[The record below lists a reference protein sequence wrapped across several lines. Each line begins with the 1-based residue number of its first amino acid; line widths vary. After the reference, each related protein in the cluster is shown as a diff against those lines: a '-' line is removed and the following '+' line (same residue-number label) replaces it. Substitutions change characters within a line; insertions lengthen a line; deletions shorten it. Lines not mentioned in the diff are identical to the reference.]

1 MKALFA
7 SIKTR
12 ILLPLLVLSA
22 MGFGLLA
29 FYNYSQT
36 KSLIIQQEKQHFQSI
51 QAFVENDLAE
61 TTRSIR
67 LGIES
72 VVNNPQVQEAFA
84 ARDREKLKALTAPI
98 WEQIKDDGIE
108 QFQFHLPPATAFL
121 RLHMPNKFGD
131 DLSSFRATV
140 VEANR
145 SKKPVAGLEEGRGGY
160 GFRVVVPV
168 FYQGQHVGSAEYGQG
183 FNEALLAK
191 WKEQLGADF
200 FVYRRGDRGISL
212 VDSGNLLAATADK
225 DTYPVDEGLI
235 KACLEQGKTQVTYIN
250 DGRQAVQLLPLK
262 DYSGAT
268 IAYAKVVLNREGML
282 SKLNATMVNLF
293 TVFLITGALVLG
305 IIYILLSRSLN
316 PITRLVGEM
325 ARVGEGDL
333 TVSPVCSSR
342 DEVGRLTNSFCSMI
356 ESIRSLVGQAL
367 ATARQLSAAGQD
379 LSLSI
384 QQVSA
389 GAQET
394 AGIADSLAQV
404 AAQLNNGVQELEKAT
419 GDASRTARGGEEA
432 MERLRSQM
440 EKIQGLVSELSTV
453 VHGLGRRSQEI
464 GRIVE
469 MITDIAEQ
477 TNLLALN
484 ASIEAAR
491 AGEHGKGFSVVADEV
506 RKLAEQSARAATEI
520 GVFIREVQQETA
532 RGVNDMEKSVQSM
545 REGVQLAVETGKHFN
560 AIVQQ
565 VEHIARQVDRVARA
579 TGEVSAASQ
588 EVAAA
593 ASEQSGTVERIARAA
608 NELSSMAGELEARVS
623 RFKLN

>member
-1 MKALFA
+1 MKAFFA

-12 ILLPLLVLSA
+12 ILIPLLVLPA
-22 MGFGLLA
+22 LGFGLLA
-29 FYNYSQT
+29 YYNYSQT
-36 KSLIIQQEKQHFQSI
+36 KSMIVQQEKQHFQSI

-61 TTRSIR
+61 TNRRIR

-84 ARDREKLKALTAPI
+84 ARDRERLMALTAPI
-98 WEQIKDDGIE
+98 WEKVKTEGID

-121 RLHMPNKFGD
+121 RLHMPDKFGD

-183 FNEALLAK
+183 FNQSLLTK

-250 DGRQAVQLLPLK
+250 NGRQAVQLLPLK

-268 IAYAKVVLNREGML
+268 VAYAKIVLNREGML
-282 SKLNATMVNLF
+282 SKLNATVVNQFVVFMV
-293 TVFLITGALVLG
+293 IGALVLV
-305 IIYILLSRSLN
+305 IIYMLLQRSLD

-325 ARVGEGDL
+325 ARAGEGDL

-342 DEVGRLTNSFCSMI
+342 DEVGQLTNSFCRMI

-367 ATARQLSAAGQD
+367 ATVRRLSASGQE

-394 AGIADSLAQV
+394 AGIADSLARV
-404 AAQLNNGVQELEKAT
+404 AAQLNQGVEELEKNT
-419 GDASRTARGGEEA
+419 QDASLAAREGEEA

-440 EKIQGLVSELSTV
+440 EKSQSLVSELSTV
-453 VHGLGRRSQEI
+453 VHGLGRRSLEV

-545 REGVQLAVETGKHFN
+545 GEGVRLAVETGKHFN

-608 NELSSMAGELEARVS
+608 HELSSMAGELESHVN

>member
-1 MKALFA
+1 MKVLFT

-12 ILLPLLVLSA
+12 VLIPLLVLPA
-22 MGFGLLA
+22 LGFGLLA

-36 KSLIIQQEKQHFQSI
+36 KSMIVQQETQHFQSI

-61 TTRSIR
+61 TNRRIR

-84 ARDREKLKALTAPI
+84 ARDRDKLMALTAPI
-98 WEQIKDDGIE
+98 WEKVKAEGID

-121 RLHMPNKFGD
+121 RLHMPDKFGD

-145 SKKPVAGLEEGRGGY
+145 SKKLVAGLEEGRGGY
-160 GFRVVVPV
+160 GFRVVAPV
-168 FYQGQHVGSAEYGQG
+168 FYQGRHVGSAEYGQG
-183 FNEALLAK
+183 FNEALLVK

-235 KACLEQGKTQVTYIN
+235 KVCLEQGKAQVTYIN

-268 IAYAKVVLNREGML
+268 VAYAKIVLNREGML
-282 SKLNATMVNLF
+282 SKLNATMVNQF
-293 TVFLITGALVLG
+293 VVFMVIGALVLV
-305 IIYILLSRSLN
+305 IIYMLLQRSLD

-325 ARVGEGDL
+325 ARAGEGDL

-342 DEVGRLTNSFCSMI
+342 DEVGQLTNSFCRMI
-356 ESIRSLVGQAL
+356 ESIRTLVGQAL
-367 ATARQLSAAGQD
+367 DTARRLSAAGQD

-404 AAQLNNGVQELEKAT
+404 ATQLNQGVAELEGTTK
-419 GDASRTARGGEEA
+419 DASLTARDGGKV

-440 EKIQGLVSELSTV
+440 EKIQGQVSELSAV
-453 VHGLGRRSQEI
+453 VHGLGRRSLEV

-469 MITDIAEQ
+469 MITDIAGQ

-491 AGEHGKGFSVVADEV
+491 AGEHGKGFSVVANEV

-520 GVFIREVQQETA
+520 GVFISEVQQETA

-545 REGVQLAVETGKHFN
+545 GEGLRLAVETGKHFS

-608 NELSSMAGELEARVS
+608 HELSSMAGELESHVN
-623 RFKLN
+623 RFKLS

>member
-1 MKALFA
+1 MKAFFT

-12 ILLPLLVLSA
+12 ILIPLLVLPA
-22 MGFGLLA
+22 LGFGLLA
-29 FYNYSQT
+29 YYNYSQT
-36 KSLIIQQEKQHFQSI
+36 KSMIVQQEKQHFQSI

-61 TTRSIR
+61 TNRRIR

-72 VVNNPQVQEAFA
+72 VVNSPQVEEAFA
-84 ARDREKLKALTAPI
+84 ARDREKLMALTAPI
-98 WEQIKDDGIE
+98 WEKVKTEGID

-121 RLHMPNKFGD
+121 RLHMPGKFGD

-183 FNEALLAK
+183 LNEALLAK

-268 IAYAKVVLNREGML
+268 VAYAKIVLNREGML
-282 SKLNATMVNLF
+282 SKLNATMVNQF
-293 TVFLITGALVLG
+293 VVFMAIGALVLV
-305 IIYILLSRSLN
+305 IIYMLLQRSLD

-325 ARVGEGDL
+325 ARAGEGDL

-342 DEVGRLTNSFCSMI
+342 DEVGQLTNSFCSMI
-356 ESIRSLVGQAL
+356 ESIRTLVGQAL
-367 ATARQLSAAGQD
+367 ATARRLSAAGQD

-394 AGIADSLAQV
+394 AGIADSLARV
-404 AAQLNNGVQELEKAT
+404 AAQLNQGVEELEKNT
-419 GDASRTARGGEEA
+419 RDASLAAREGEEA

-453 VHGLGRRSQEI
+453 VHGLGRRSLEV

-545 REGVQLAVETGKHFN
+545 GEGVRLAVETGKHFN

-608 NELSSMAGELEARVS
+608 HELSSMAGELESHVN